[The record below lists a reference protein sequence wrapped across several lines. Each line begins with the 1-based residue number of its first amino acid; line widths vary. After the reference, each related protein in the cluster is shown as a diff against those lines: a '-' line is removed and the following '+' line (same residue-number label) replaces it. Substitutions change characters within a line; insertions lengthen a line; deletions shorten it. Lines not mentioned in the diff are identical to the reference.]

1 MTGVF
6 ITKLDGSAKGG
17 GALSAVTETEAPVLF
32 IGTGEHIE
40 DMETFE
46 PARFISRLLG
56 MGDIQSLIE
65 KAEEVVDEEKAEQ
78 TMKKIM
84 SGKFTLIEMRDQMEM
99 LTSMGPLKKLM
110 SMMPGAPATL
120 SDEEVEEMQEKLRK
134 FKIIMSSMTQEELT
148 DPKIVKSARVKRIA
162 LGSGMQTGD
171 VRGLLNHYNLSRRQM
186 KGIMGNR
193 KLRKQLMKQMKDGGM
208 GM

>member
-1 MTGVF
+1 VF

-17 GALSAVTETEAPVLF
+17 GALSAVSETEAPVLF

-40 DMETFE
+40 DLE
-46 PARFISRLLG
+46 PFDSNRFISRMLG
-56 MGDIQSLIE
+56 MGDIQTLIE

-78 TMKKIM
+78 TMRKII

-99 LTSMGPLKKLM
+99 LTNMGPLKKLM
-110 SMMPGAPATL
+110 SMVPGMPAAL
-120 SDEEVEEMQEKLRK
+120 SDEELEDMQEKLRK
-134 FKIIMSSMTQEELT
+134 FKIIMSSMTHEELM
-148 DPKIVKSARVKRIA
+148 DPKMIKSSRVRRIA
-162 LGSGMQTGD
+162 KGSGVDNSD
-171 VRGLLNHYNLSRRQM
+171 VRALLNHYNLSRRQM

-193 KLRKQLMKQMKDGGM
+193 KLRKQLQKQMKDGGAGL